1 MRRPATT
8 LAGVIALTAGAL
20 VAPQVVLGHQLVGRV
35 ESPLPL
41 VAYLAGAAL
50 AVALSFAFVILRDV
64 RAPAHPRSSE
74 VIAPRWL
81 TLGLRAIGLLGWSW
95 IVAQTIIGGP
105 IDEADVAVLFL
116 WIYGWVGVA
125 FVSALVG
132 PIWRWLDP
140 FSTLYDLG
148 AATLRRL
155 GFRGWEPSPYPAGLG
170 LWPAVAGLAFFV
182 WLELAYKGGGLGVVV
197 IGYTVLTLLAMA
209 SFGRDAW
216 RTNGETFSVWFGTLN
231 RLAPFGSLPAEVAP
245 GPADRSLVR
254 RPYATGLLA
263 GDWAMARVALV
274 AVGVGSILYD
284 GLSQTQAWFDAF
296 GAPFLPLA
304 TVELLAWLALIVG
317 VALIVGR
324 VVGLP
329 AVGGGLV
336 PIAIGYLIAHYLTY
350 ILGDGQR
357 LVVALSDP
365 FQQGW
370 NLLGF
375 AAYEPGIGWIPPVLL
390 WAVMLL
396 AVVGGHVVGAWSG
409 HVLAVSGQRA
419 TSTLRLR
426 QVPLAALMVAL
437 TATTLWSL
445 GQTIVK
451 EPPESTSA
459 ALIAHAAAG
468 AAAGPAQVAAPPED
482 ESLLVGDAH

>member
-1 MRRPATT
+1 MRRPAAT
-8 LAGVIALTAGAL
+8 LVGILALGVGSLAVPA
-20 VAPQVVLGHQLVGRV
+20 VALGHQLVGRV

-64 RAPAHPRSSE
+64 RAPARPRSE
-74 VIAPRWL
+74 TVTAPRWL
-81 TLGLRAIGLLGWSW
+81 TLGLRAIGLLGWLW
-95 IVAQTIIGGP
+95 IVAQTVIAGGYE
-105 IDEADVAVLFL
+105 DADVAVLFL

-132 PIWRWLDP
+132 PVWRWLDP
-140 FSTLYDLG
+140 FTTLYDLG
-148 AATLRRL
+148 ATALRRL
-155 GFRGWEPSPYPAGLG
+155 GIRGWEASPYPDGLG

-182 WLELAYKGGGLGVVV
+182 WLELAYKGGGLGIVLV
-197 IGYTVLTLLAMA
+197 GYTALTLLAMA

-216 RTNGETFSVWFGTLN
+216 RTNGEAFSVWFATLN
-231 RLAPFGSLPAEVAP
+231 RLAPFGSAAEAPAPAP
-245 GPADRSLVR
+245 DDRSLIR
-254 RPYATGLLA
+254 RPYAMGLLA
-263 GDWAMARVALV
+263 GDWPTPRVALV

-284 GLSQTQAWFDAF
+284 GLSQTQAWFNVF

-304 TVELLAWLALIVG
+304 TIELLAWLALVVG
-317 VALIVGR
+317 LALSVAR
-324 VVGLP
+324 VVGLA

-336 PIAIGYLIAHYLTY
+336 PIAVGYLIAHYLTY
-350 ILGDGQR
+350 VLGDGQR
-357 LVVALSDP
+357 IVVVLSDP

-370 NLLGF
+370 NLIGT
-375 AAYEPGIGWIPPVLL
+375 ATYAPGIGWIPPVVL

-409 HVLAVSGQRA
+409 HVLAVRGERA
-419 TSTLRLR
+419 SQALRLR
-426 QVPLAALMVAL
+426 QLPLAALMVLL

-451 EPPESTSA
+451 EPPESASITWV
-459 ALIAHAAAG
+459 AG
-468 AAAGPAQVAAPPED
+468 T
-482 ESLLVGDAH
+482 

>member
-1 MRRPATT
+1 
-8 LAGVIALTAGAL
+8 LIALAAGAL
-20 VAPQVVLGHQLVGRV
+20 AAPGDVLSHQLVGRV

-41 VAYLAGAAL
+41 AAYLAGAAL

-64 RAPAHPRSSE
+64 GATAHPRAES
-74 VIAPRWL
+74 VTAPRWL
-81 TLGLRAIGLLGWSW
+81 TLGLRAIGLVGWLW
-95 IVAQTIIGGP
+95 IVAQTIIGGES
-105 IDEADVAVLFL
+105 DADVSVLFL
-116 WIYGWVGVA
+116 WVYGWVGLA
-125 FVSALVG
+125 FLSALVA
-132 PIWRWLDP
+132 PVWRWLDP
-140 FSTLYDLG
+140 FATLYDLG
-148 AATLRRL
+148 AAAARRL
-155 GFRGWEPSPYPAGLG
+155 GLTGWQSSPYPEGLG

-182 WLELAYKGGGLGVVV
+182 WLELAYKGGGLGIVL

-231 RLAPFGSLPAEVAP
+231 RLAPFGSAEGSAEGLHQTAPAP
-245 GPADRSLVR
+245 GDRSLVR
-254 RPYATGLLA
+254 RPYVSGLLS
-263 GDWAMARVALV
+263 GDWPTARVALV
-274 AVGVGSILYD
+274 AIGVGSILYD
-284 GLSQTQAWFDAF
+284 GLSQTQAWFDVF

-304 TVELLAWLALIVG
+304 TVELSAWLGLIVG
-317 VALIVGR
+317 VALLVAR
-324 VVGLP
+324 LVGLP

-336 PIAIGYLIAHYLTY
+336 PISVGYLIAHYLTY

-370 NLLGF
+370 NLIGF
-375 AAYEPGIGWIPPVLL
+375 ATYEPGIDWIPPVLL
-390 WAVMLL
+390 WVVMLL

-409 HVLAVSGQRA
+409 HVLAVRGARPSA
-419 TSTLRLR
+419 ALRLR

-451 EPPESTSA
+451 EPTEEPAAAATTAAA
-459 ALIAHAAAG
+459 ALSSTG
-468 AAAGPAQVAAPPED
+468 ATGR
-482 ESLLVGDAH
+482 